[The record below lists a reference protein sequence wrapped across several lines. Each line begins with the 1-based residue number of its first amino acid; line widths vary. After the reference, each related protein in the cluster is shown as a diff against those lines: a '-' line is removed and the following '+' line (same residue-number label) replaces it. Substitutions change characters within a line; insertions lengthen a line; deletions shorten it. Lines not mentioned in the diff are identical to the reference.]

1 MREGYGMR
9 GWWLLIL
16 ALPVCGAVDG
26 VVVNATTGKP
36 QPSVMVTLVQPG
48 QSGMQTIA
56 TVKSDAEGNFK
67 IDKTYPP
74 GPALLQTLYSGVIYN
89 QIITPGSPTTGVKV
103 NVYDSTTNPDTGKI
117 SQHMIVIEPAAEG
130 IQVTETFL
138 FDNQTKL
145 SFSDP
150 AKGSA
155 RFFLPKAA
163 AGQVKVMVNT
173 SGGMPIPR
181 DAAKTKEPDIY
192 KVDYPVKPGETR
204 FDASY
209 TLPAGDAFVAK
220 NLDPASAMRLVTPKT
235 VTLTGEGIDDL
246 GQEPQ
251 TQAHIYNVR
260 TPTAEVTIAGTGSL
274 RDAEAGAA
282 PEEDLGQPKIEQ
294 APARVYTKMAW
305 VLGLTLGM
313 LALGGAMLFRKGTV

>member
-1 MREGYGMR
+1 MKGL
-9 GWWLLIL
+9 LLIL
-16 ALPVCGAVDG
+16 ALPVFGAVDG
-26 VVVNATTGKP
+26 VVMNGTTGKP
-36 QPSVMVTLVQPG
+36 QASAIVTLVQPG
-48 QSGMQTIA
+48 QNGMQTIA
-56 TVKSDAEGNFK
+56 TVKSDAEGKFK
-67 IDKTYPP
+67 IDKEYPP

-89 QIITPGSPTTGVKV
+89 QIITPGSPTSGVRV
-103 NVYDSTTNPDTGKI
+103 NVYDSTTNPDNDKI
-117 SQHMIVIEPAAEG
+117 SQHMIVLEPGADG
-130 IQVTETFL
+130 TQVTETFL

-155 RFFLPKAA
+155 QFYVPKAA
-163 AGQVKVMVNT
+163 AGQVKVIVNT

-181 DAAKTKEPDIY
+181 EAGKTKQPDIY

-209 TLPAGDAFVAK
+209 TLPAGDTFVAK
-220 NLDPASAMRLVTPKT
+220 NLDPASALRLVTPKS

-251 TQAHIYNVR
+251 TQAHIYNLR
-260 TPTAEVTIAGTGSL
+260 SPTAEVTINGTGSL
-274 RDAEAGAA
+274 RAAEAAA
-282 PEEDLGQPKIEQ
+282 EPEEDLGQPKIEQ
-294 APARVYTKMAW
+294 APARVYSKMYW

-313 LALGGAMLFRKGTV
+313 LALGGVMLFRRGAA